1 MKKFLMNSLMLLAAG
16 VIATS
21 CADYNETTNF
31 SADPDPSKELPYT
44 EYDAV
49 KTYIDKDKYPNLTI
63 GATLDITKFN
73 KQELEH
79 AAAMSNFDD
88 LTFGK
93 TLMSGSIISP
103 KGIMNFISLMDLL
116 EHMDEVGGTVFG
128 SPLVAN
134 ANQPDEWIKTLTAP
148 IEIPVDYVE
157 GKTVNYND
165 YPLGAYDGTVTA
177 GNVSIVKYDGQ
188 NVLGL
193 LKSGSGL
200 QAKAASARLAEGVAL
215 EPGATYTVTFWA
227 NTAKDNAS
235 FNITFADNKVMGTA
249 TDDGKWKI
257 PGGKWTKV
265 SFESKAAEDA
275 TEGYV
280 QIDMVKGQEMYVQK
294 IEVGYFPD
302 NHRPQT
308 EEERNDTINYALNAW
323 IDGFMK
329 INEGRIS
336 TFDLI
341 DEPIDDNTLLE
352 NEKYYDLKHSSNKDQ
367 VFWQDVLGSENYA
380 PEVAKIA
387 RESFEKHG
395 GDPAE
400 LKFYISETGLEDT
413 NKMES
418 LKYWINIWDANGAKI
433 DGINAKVNLVYYEN
447 EEKQAAN
454 KKAYETLLASLA
466 STGKLIRISN
476 FDIKYVDSNNINVTA
491 ANITKEQREKLAEY
505 NAYAIKAYMSKI
517 PSDKQ
522 AGICK
527 ANIVDT
533 SDPVGLWSQDSKTK
547 DWVRSATYKA
557 WCDALSGK

>member
-1 MKKFLMNSLMLLAAG
+1 MKKIFKNSLMILATGALAA
-16 VIATS
+16 S
-21 CADYNETTNF
+21 CADYNDLTDFYAE
-31 SADPDPSKELPYT
+31 PDPSVIQPYAD
-44 EYDAV
+44 YNAV
-49 KTYIDKDKYPNLTI
+49 KSYVNKDEYPNLAL
-63 GATLDITKFN
+63 GVTLDVAKFN
-73 KQELEH
+73 KQELDH
-79 AAAMSNFDD
+79 AAAMTNFDNFA
-88 LTFGK
+88 FGN
-93 TLMSGSIISP
+93 TLMAGKIISE
-103 KGIMNFISLMDLL
+103 KGIMNFMPLMDLL
-116 EHMDEVGGTVFG
+116 EHMDEVGGEVFG

-134 ANQPDEWIKTLTAP
+134 ANQPDGWIKTLTAP

-165 YPLGAYDGTVTA
+165 YPVGAYDGTVTA

-193 LKSGSGL
+193 LQSGSGL
-200 QAKAASARLAEGVAL
+200 KAKAASARLAEGVQL

-280 QIDMVKGQEMYVQK
+280 QIDMVKGQEMYIQK

-302 NHRPQT
+302 NHRDQT
-308 EEERNDTINYALNAW
+308 EQEKSDTINYALNAW
-323 IDGFMK
+323 IDRFME
-329 INEGRIS
+329 INDGRIKS
-336 TFDLI
+336 FDLI
-341 DEPIDDNTLLE
+341 DEPIGTEADATGI
-352 NEKYYDLKHSSNKDQ
+352 YDLKHSTSKSTI
-367 VFWQDVLGSENYA
+367 FWQDVLGSENYA
-380 PEVAKIA
+380 PVVSKLASTA
-387 RESFEKHG
+387 FEKYN

-418 LKYWINIWDANGAKI
+418 LKHWIDIWTNKGAKI
-433 DGINAKVNLVYYEN
+433 DGINAKVNLVYYED
-447 EEKQAAN
+447 EAKQAAN

-491 ANITKEQREKLAEY
+491 ANITKEQREKLADY

-547 DWVRSATYKA
+547 DWVRNATYKA